1 MSISRDLRAISRG
14 AAKALRGAALVRDG
28 LLLLISP

>member
-1 MSISRDLRAISRG
+1 MSISRDLRAISWG
-14 AAKALRGAALVRDG
+14 AELALAGAALVRGG